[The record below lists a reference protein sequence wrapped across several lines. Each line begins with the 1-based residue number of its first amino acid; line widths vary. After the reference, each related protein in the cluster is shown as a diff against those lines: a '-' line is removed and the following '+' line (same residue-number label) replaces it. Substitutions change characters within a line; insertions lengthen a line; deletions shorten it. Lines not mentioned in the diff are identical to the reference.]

1 MQASIRIKALREN
14 AGLSQAQLARKM
26 GISQSTVGMW
36 ESGKSM
42 PKNAALEKLAS
53 IFDATTDYILGRTN
67 IKKELAAPGAPV
79 RIPVLGS
86 IPAGIPIEAIED
98 IIDWEEI
105 PADWTRGNKQYF
117 ALQVKGVSMYPEYRD
132 GDVIV
137 LKRQETAENGQDCA
151 VSINGDE
158 ATFKRFRRTESG
170 IMLQAINPDFE
181 PLLYTEQQVAEL
193 PVRILGVVVELRRK
207 IGG

>member
-1 MQASIRIKALREN
+1 MNRLRQIRDQRGFSQKYIALTLGVKAPSVSNWEHGKTEPTPEN
-14 AGLSQAQLARKM
+14 YAQLASLY
-26 GISQSTVGMW
+26 GVSV
-36 ESGKSM
+36 
-42 PKNAALEKLAS
+42 
-53 IFDATTDYILGRTN
+53 DYLMGRTDDPTPQ
-67 IKKELAAPGAPV
+67 KVKAKPGHN

-117 ALQVKGVSMYPEYRD
+117 ALQVQGLSMYPEYRD